1 VISMVDGFVRIFRQE
16 REHWTY
22 KRSEYFHAWFE
33 MLACA
38 KYTPEPETRLI
49 EGQLVAIGYGE
60 FVFGRTSW
68 SKRLNIP
75 ETVLRGLIKKLIKD
89 DMIELV
95 GRYNKCTVYK
105 IKNYEKFN
113 QRIDQQ
119 TDQQQIQEN
128 QGVKGHDNQRI
139 ARRKASKQPAGNHT
153 QEVKESN
160 KKTNIDIVIQKY
172 HDLCPSL
179 PKVRVVT
186 EKRKKLLKA
195 RLGKYSI
202 SQIEDVFRKAE
213 SSDFLSGRSGKWT
226 GCNIDWLLNEN
237 NFVKV
242 LEGNYDNKNK
252 PLGPE
257 NENYGVNLPPHEK
270 YFD

>member
-1 VISMVDGFVRIFRQE
+1 MDNWNGWISIHRKIYQNWTWQDKPFSKGQAWIDILLMVNHEDGEAHFRDSV
-16 REHWTY
+16 Y
-22 KRSEYFHAWFE
+22 YVKR
-33 MLACA
+33 
-38 KYTPEPETRLI
+38 
-49 EGQLVAIGYGE
+49 G
-60 FVFGRTSW
+60 
-68 SKRLNIP
+68 
-75 ETVLRGLIKKLIKD
+75 
-89 DMIELV
+89 
-95 GRYNKCTVYK
+95 
-105 IKNYEKFN
+105 
-113 QRIDQQ
+113 QRITSELQLAERWGWSRNKVRRFLNDLKMA
-119 TDQQQIQEN
+119 QQIDIQKDKRKTIITVVNYDYYQNNKTAKGTTEGTTEGTT
-128 QGVKGHDNQRI
+128 QGQQKDTNNKDNKDNKDNKRI
-139 ARRKASKQPAGNHT
+139 
-153 QEVKESN
+153 
-160 KKTNIDIVIQKY
+160 NIDIIIQKY

-213 SSDFLSGRSGKWT
+213 ASDFLSGRSGKWT
-226 GCNIDWLLNEN
+226 SCNFDWLLNEN